1 MGKKAKKAKK
11 RSAKKRQGEHY
22 VDNAE
27 FTQAVADYVEEY
39 KKAEAKG
46 EQIPQMSNY
55 IGECILKIATHLSR
69 KANFVNY
76 TFKEEMISDAVENC
90 CNYITNFDIEKSKN
104 AFAYIT
110 QICYYAFIRRITRE
124 KKQQKIK
131 FKLIEEAGIP
141 GLYDLFADKDSLH
154 EKDPNKEIVDNIPL
168 SKHDLEGL
176 AEESKQKRKKKK
188 KTGLEK
194 LM

>member
-1 MGKKAKKAKK
+1 MGKKAKKRVKNK
-11 RSAKKRQGEHY
+11 GEHY
-22 VDNAE
+22 VDNAR
-27 FTQAVADYVEEY
+27 FTEAVAEYVEEY
-39 KKAEAKG
+39 KLAEEKG

-76 TFKEEMISDAVENC
+76 TYKEEMISDAVENC

-154 EKDPNKEIVDNIPL
+154 EKDPAKEIVDNIPL
-168 SKHDLEGL
+168 SQHDLEGL
-176 AEESKQKRKKKK
+176 AEETRQKNKKKK
-188 KTGLEK
+188 KRGLENF
-194 LM
+194 M